1 MNPSGSEF
9 TLRVAICDLVE
20 RLKRMQHKCT
30 YLEECRNQL
39 VKEVIRLR
47 LQNEWLSKQQQIAD
61 NTTTA
66 NIIHDNSSTTP
77 EILSLTQNLQTTAE
91 SCFCNQSTIT
101 ATNFTPNN
109 NNHLVNDVHHC
120 QNNNNGSQ
128 ESNQQLQQQR
138 LQTTKDDSIHLINI
152 LNELEHD
159 GDGFENRQDS
169 IRKLTIQMLKDLD
182 NEMKTGH
189 LKMELINFIRNN
201 MDNSNDELIKFADNK
216 NDDDGQ
222 SQSQEQSTQQSN
234 DDYEA
239 FNNNSDYYTNSHNL
253 NIRNMD
259 LIDNN
264 NRQQQLITEQQRK
277 DVKSGDEKIS
287 NNFSKSTM
295 LKSKRQDSEHSNL
308 KTAAAAATSTSTTT
322 SIVFNSIDL
331 CTKENQ
337 LITLI
342 TKIRNDIKYIHQGVL
357 ASTEKLKSKQLRH
370 FFQKQI
376 NLDQQQQQSGMMTT
390 TTTTKQRQ
398 QQ

>member
-101 ATNFTPNN
+101 ATATNFTSNN
-109 NNHLVNDVHHC
+109 LVNDVHHC